1 MHLYQNLKLY
11 VEGSIVYTQ
20 NPLDN
25 MQEFAIIKEKP
36 KWRNWRNARHLK
48 CRTLETLRVRIPPSA
63 LLNDSYFYRKV
74 DNE

>member
-25 MQEFAIIKEKP
+25 VQKFAIIKEKL
-36 KWRNWRNARHLK
+36 KWWNWFTQDA
-48 CRTLETLRVRIPPSA
+48 
-63 LLNDSYFYRKV
+63 
-74 DNE
+74 